1 MRNLNYLKL
10 FIGLM
15 LAMTATTFTS
25 CVDDN
30 DDTEAPFLEVTPAN
44 LAFDTNGNPVEGSQ
58 AAFEISTNRH
68 WTATVKD
75 DKSWVTLSKT
85 EGDGSATVQVSI
97 PENINDQA
105 SVVIQISNK
114 VGPLMSETITIKSGN
129 VTPTTVIY
137 HESMGTTAVASPY
150 PYVDAYTGW
159 DKSGTGSAEI
169 TYSGQKSSIR
179 SSGLANTGAY
189 EGASGPNVLFFGTS
203 PSDFQINKI
212 AITSEQTN
220 LKLTFG
226 ASYSFK
232 ADGATDYDN
241 TFDPSK
247 FTVSLSSDGIVW
259 VPITYTK
266 NSGDAASPYWVLATA
281 DFTLKQP
288 ATSLYVKF
296 TALASSA
303 FRLDDITL
311 TTGTGG
317 QQVDFAVPTITAV
330 NPTSLNFIA
339 TGEAKTIDVSV
350 VNQGSN
356 VLSTSGLSGTLS
368 ASVSGTTVTVTA
380 TENNAT
386 AISQTLTIEL
396 QNGNSVTVPVTQDA
410 KSVDGEKTFT
420 MTAQNIVDGI
430 TGTVALTANTYGAQK
445 IDDPATWYTWGSSG
459 LNFTG
464 VKLLIASTANGGGIQ
479 VQGNA
484 STLASQGRIAN
495 VTALSNIQSMEIVLR
510 VVTTSTF
517 EPGYNVYAGT
527 SANPSSAD
535 TKIAATSTDETVE
548 GFKIYTQKFDFSS
561 GSYSYFTIMN
571 DLAGAL
577 YIDSIK
583 ITYK

>member
-15 LAMTATTFTS
+15 LAMTTTTFTS

-30 DDTEAPFLEVTPAN
+30 DDTEAPFLEITPAN
-44 LAFDTNGNPVEGSQ
+44 LIFDTNGNPVEGSQ
-58 AAFEISTNRH
+58 ASFEISTNRH
-68 WTATVKD
+68 WTATIKD

-85 EGDGSATVQVSI
+85 EGDGSATIQVSI

-105 SVVIQISNK
+105 SVVIEISNK
-114 VGPLMSETITIKSGN
+114 VGPLMSETVTIKSGN

-137 HESMGTTAVASPY
+137 HESMGTTTVASPY

-159 DKSGTGSAEI
+159 NKSGTGSAEI

-179 SSGLANTGAY
+179 SSGLSNTGGY
-189 EGASGPNVLFFGTS
+189 EGASGPNVVFFGTS
-203 PSDFQINKI
+203 PSDFQVNKI
-212 AITSEQTN
+212 ALTPEQTN

-232 ADGATDYDN
+232 AEGATDYDN
-241 TFDPSK
+241 TFDLTK

-266 NSGDAASPYWVLATA
+266 NSGDTASPYWILATS
-281 DFTLKQP
+281 DFTLKQST
-288 ATSLYVKF
+288 TSLYVKF

-311 TTGTGG
+311 STGTGG
-317 QQVDFAVPTITAV
+317 QQVDLAAPTITAV
-330 NPTSLNFIA
+330 NPTSLNFSA
-339 TGEAKTIDVSV
+339 TGEAKTINVSV
-350 VNQGSN
+350 SNQGSN

-368 ASVSGTTVTVTA
+368 ASISGTTVTVTA
-380 TENNAT
+380 TENNDA
-386 AISQTLTIEL
+386 AINQTLTIAL
-396 QNGNSVTVPVTQDA
+396 QNGNSVTVPITQEA
-410 KSVDGEKTFT
+410 KSVSGEKTFT
-420 MTAQNIVDGI
+420 MTSQNIVDGKN
-430 TGTVALTANTYGAQK
+430 GTVTITANTYGSQVVT
-445 IDDPATWYTWGSSG
+445 DPATWYTWSYNN

-464 VKLLIASTANGGGIQ
+464 VKLLIASAANGGGIQ

-484 STLASQGRIAN
+484 STVTSQGRIAN
-495 VTALSNIQSMEIVLR
+495 VTALSNIQSMEIILR
-510 VVTTSTF
+510 VVTSSTF
-517 EPGYNVYAGT
+517 DPAYNVYAGT
-527 SANPSSAD
+527 SANPSSTD
-535 TKIAATSTDETVE
+535 TKITPTSTTETVE
-548 GFKIYTQKFDFSS
+548 GFRVYTQKFDFSS
-561 GSYSYFTIMN
+561 GNYSYFTIMN